1 MPVLVQKSFKVRHIA
16 LDVIVTASPDP
27 EWTKTP
33 LGTESSER
41 KVAKLRESSAL
52 LRLAGA

>member
-1 MPVLVQKSFKVRHIA
+1 MPVLVQKSFQVRHIA
-16 LDVIVTASPDP
+16 LDVIVAASPDP
-27 EWTKTP
+27 EWTKRP